1 MLLRTLSPFLPALLL
16 TLCLLVAHSAALSI
30 PPSLKAPARVK
41 SVRSDEQ
48 WTNAQRLAAGLPP
61 RAPRKYYKR
70 ATSTLANPLGPA
82 PVKRS
87 APSPSPSPYY
97 ARPQVE
103 TSYSGRLAARLAGTD
118 TPAGYVRAS
127 PSGVSLGGVADSASV
142 AFTTFGPRALFDISH
157 IDVALASDP
166 EAFQRSQETPFIGA
180 SGTAALGT
188 GSASAAPLNRVQQ
201 TAPHARPAAAGGEST
216 IWTYDAATRSLTAHW
231 VNPDGSHPKTR
242 VAYRARDGALFLAGD
257 VGAYNAAHAGDPV
270 AEVTL
275 YFVSD

>member
-1 MLLRTLSPFLPALLL
+1 MLLRKLSPFLPALLL
-16 TLCLLVAHSAALSI
+16 TLGLLVAHSAALSI
-30 PPSLKAPARVK
+30 PPSLRAPARVK
-41 SVRSDEQ
+41 SVRSNEQ

-127 PSGVSLGGVADSASV
+127 PSGVASV

-180 SGTAALGT
+180 SGTVALGT
-188 GSASAAPLNRVQQ
+188 GSASAVALHRVQQ
-201 TAPHARPAAAGGEST
+201 TAPHARPAATGGEST
-216 IWTYDAATRSLTAHW
+216 IWTYDAATGSLTAHW

-257 VGAYNAAHAGDPV
+257 VDAYNAAHAGDPV